1 METTA
6 NLQESKGFYK
16 LSWLQRIGFGS
27 GDLAQNL
34 IFQTVATYLM
44 IYLTTVLKI
53 NAAFV
58 SGLILTVRLIDC
70 FWSPVVGRYIDNR
83 NPKLGKY
90 RTYLLYGGIPLTVA
104 ACLLMLP
111 QAATWSMPM
120 KMIYAAL
127 SYTVLSMIYS
137 VVNIPYGSIMAS
149 MTRDNDEVLIL
160 TSTRMVC
167 ANIGQIVVQAGFPIG
182 LAMCVHAAID
192 WNQATFM
199 AIGTIPAFIILPS
212 MPILK
217 KWLGKKGLYYTLLAV
232 GLVGFAVLF
241 TIGKFFDVSSY
252 NTLVQIAKVMTGVGL
267 LVGSLMWALVP
278 EVITEAEYRTGNRPA
293 ATVNALAGVAFK
305 AGFSIAGWI
314 TPLVMGWIGFNF
326 ASEESALSTDPMAW
340 FTVTCVFA
348 IVGFFLILFAAGT
361 HDQAVK
367 TAGVMRRMLGA
378 AVPGHMDKERYE
390 FCWIV
395 DFPMY
400 EIGEESGEL
409 EFCHNPFSMP
419 SGGLEVLLKA
429 ERGEIDPLTITA
441 DQYDLV
447 CNGVELSSGAVRN
460 HDPEIMVKAFEMVRL
475 GEEDVKK
482 KFPAMYNA
490 FCYGAPPHAGIA
502 PGVDRMVM
510 LLAGEDSIREVIPF
524 PMNKSAQDVMMGA
537 PSEVTQKQLDELH
550 IAVVGKVEE

>member
-1 METTA
+1 MESFSNT
-6 NLQESKGFYK
+6 QEAKGFYK

-90 RTYLLYGGIPLTVA
+90 RAYLLYGGIPLTVA

-111 QAATWSMPM
+111 QAASWSMPM
-120 KMIYAAL
+120 KMVYAAL

-167 ANIGQIVVQAGFPIG
+167 ANLGQIIVQAGFPIG
-182 LAMCVHAAID
+182 LAMCVHSAID

-212 MPILK
+212 LPALK
-217 KWLGKKGLYYTLLAV
+217 KWLGKKGLYYTLLAI
-232 GLVGFAVLF
+232 GLIGFAILF
-241 TIGKFFDVSSY
+241 VIGKFFDVASL
-252 NTLVQIAKVMTGVGL
+252 NTLVQTAKVMTGVGL

-314 TPLVMGWIGFNF
+314 TPLVMGMIGFDL
-326 ASEESALSTDPMAW
+326 ASEESALPVDPTAW
-340 FTVTCVFA
+340 FAVTGVFA
-348 IVGFFLILFAAGT
+348 LVGFVLLLMCFAGCKERIATTPEKPVTYGEMFAEFKANKCLQLVLSIFVVVFLASFISAPVNAYYTKLANYSEIAQNAILVFTCIIPAVLLIIVGFLIY
-361 HDQAVK
+361 K
-367 TAGVMRRMLGA
+367 
-378 AVPGHMDKERYE
+378 Y
-390 FCWIV
+390 
-395 DFPMY
+395 
-400 EIGEESGEL
+400 
-409 EFCHNPFSMP
+409 
-419 SGGLEVLLKA
+419 
-429 ERGEIDPLTITA
+429 PLT
-441 DQYDLV
+441 D
-447 CNGVELSSGAVRN
+447 ER
-460 HDPEIMVKAFEMVRL
+460 
-475 GEEDVKK
+475 
-482 KFPAMYNA
+482 
-490 FCYGAPPHAGIA
+490 
-502 PGVDRMVM
+502 
-510 LLAGEDSIREVIPF
+510 
-524 PMNKSAQDVMMGA
+524 
-537 PSEVTQKQLDELH
+537 LDE
-550 IAVVGKVEE
+550 INKEIEARTK

>member
-1 METTA
+1 MCLRTQTRNNLNNIINMTETIE
-6 NLQESKGFYK
+6 QKGFYK

-34 IFQTVATYLM
+34 IFQTVACYLM

-53 NAAFV
+53 NPAFV

-70 FWSPVVGRYIDNR
+70 FWSPIVGRYIDNR

-111 QAATWSMPM
+111 QAATWSMTM
-120 KMIYAAL
+120 KMIYATV

-167 ANIGQIVVQAGFPIG
+167 ANIGQIIVQAGFPIG
-182 LAMCVHAAID
+182 LAMCVHTAID

-199 AIGTIPAFIILPS
+199 AIGTIPAFIILPL
-212 MPILK
+212 MPVLK
-217 KWLGKKGLYYTLLAV
+217 KWLGKKGLYYTLLAI
-232 GLVGFAVLF
+232 GLIGFAILF
-241 TIGKFFDVSSY
+241 TIGKFFDVAGL
-252 NTLVQIAKVMTGVGL
+252 NTLVQTAKVMTGVGL

-314 TPLVMGWIGFNF
+314 TPLVMGMIGFNF
-326 ASEESALSTDPMAW
+326 ASEESALPTAPGAW

-348 IVGFFLILFAAGT
+348 LVGF
-361 HDQAVK
+361 
-367 TAGVMRRMLGA
+367 
-378 AVPGHMDKERYE
+378 
-390 FCWIV
+390 
-395 DFPMY
+395 
-400 EIGEESGEL
+400 
-409 EFCHNPFSMP
+409 
-419 SGGLEVLLKA
+419 VLLMLCFMGSKENITTTPEKPVSFREMWEEFKA
-429 ERGEIDPLTITA
+429 NKCLQLVLSIFVVVFLASFISAPVNAYYPKLANYSKIAQNAILLFTTIIPAILLLVVGYLIYKYPLT
-441 DQYDLV
+441 D
-447 CNGVELSSGAVRN
+447 ER
-460 HDPEIMVKAFEMVRL
+460 
-475 GEEDVKK
+475 
-482 KFPAMYNA
+482 
-490 FCYGAPPHAGIA
+490 
-502 PGVDRMVM
+502 
-510 LLAGEDSIREVIPF
+510 
-524 PMNKSAQDVMMGA
+524 
-537 PSEVTQKQLDELH
+537 LDEINKEIEARHLET
-550 IAVVGKVEE
+550 K

>member
-1 METTA
+1 MSELTL
-6 NLQESKGFYK
+6 NQESKGFYK

-34 IFQTVATYLM
+34 IFQTVACYLM

-53 NAAFV
+53 NPAFV

-70 FWSPVVGRYIDNR
+70 FWSPIVGRYIDNR

-111 QAATWSMPM
+111 QAAEWSMTM
-120 KMIYAAL
+120 KMIYATA

-182 LAMCVHAAID
+182 LALCVHSAIN
-192 WNQATFM
+192 WNQAIFM
-199 AIGTIPAFIILPS
+199 AIGTLPAFIILPCLP
-212 MPILK
+212 MLK
-217 KWLGKKGLYYTLLAV
+217 RWLGKKGLYYTLLVV
-232 GLVGFAVLF
+232 GLVGFAILF
-241 TIGKFFDVSSY
+241 TIGKFFKVEEC

-326 ASEESALSTDPMAW
+326 ATEESALATDPMAW
-340 FTVTCVFA
+340 FTVTGIFA
-348 IVGFFLILFAAGT
+348 VVGFFLLMLCFMGSKENITTTPEKPVTFGEMWQEFKASKCLQLVLSIFVVVFLASFISGPVNAYYTELNKYSAIAQNAILVFTCIIPA
-361 HDQAVK
+361 
-367 TAGVMRRMLGA
+367 
-378 AVPGHMDKERYE
+378 
-390 FCWIV
+390 
-395 DFPMY
+395 
-400 EIGEESGEL
+400 
-409 EFCHNPFSMP
+409 
-419 SGGLEVLLKA
+419 VLLVVVGYLIYKY
-429 ERGEIDPLTITA
+429 PLT
-441 DQYDLV
+441 D
-447 CNGVELSSGAVRN
+447 E
-460 HDPEIMVKAFEMVRL
+460 K
-475 GEEDVKK
+475 
-482 KFPAMYNA
+482 
-490 FCYGAPPHAGIA
+490 
-502 PGVDRMVM
+502 
-510 LLAGEDSIREVIPF
+510 
-524 PMNKSAQDVMMGA
+524 
-537 PSEVTQKQLDELH
+537 LDE
-550 IAVVGKVEE
+550 INKEIEARNK

>member
-1 METTA
+1 MSELTL
-6 NLQESKGFYK
+6 NQESKGFYK

-34 IFQTVATYLM
+34 IFQTVACYLM

-53 NAAFV
+53 NPAFV

-70 FWSPVVGRYIDNR
+70 FWRPIVGRYIDNR

-111 QAATWSMPM
+111 QAAEWSMTM
-120 KMIYAAL
+120 KMIYATA

-182 LAMCVHAAID
+182 LALCVHSAIN
-192 WNQATFM
+192 WNQAIFM
-199 AIGTIPAFIILPS
+199 AIGTLPAFIILPCLP
-212 MPILK
+212 MLK
-217 KWLGKKGLYYTLLAV
+217 RWLGKKGLYYTLLVV
-232 GLVGFAVLF
+232 GLVGFAILF
-241 TIGKFFDVSSY
+241 TIGKFFKVEEC

-326 ASEESALSTDPMAW
+326 ATEESALATDPMAW
-340 FTVTCVFA
+340 FTVTGIFA
-348 IVGFFLILFAAGT
+348 VVGFFLLMLCFMGSKENITTTPEKPVTFGEMWQEFKASKCLQLVLSIFVVVFLASFISGPVNAYYTELNKYSVIAQNAILIFTCIIPA
-361 HDQAVK
+361 
-367 TAGVMRRMLGA
+367 
-378 AVPGHMDKERYE
+378 
-390 FCWIV
+390 I
-395 DFPMY
+395 
-400 EIGEESGEL
+400 
-409 EFCHNPFSMP
+409 
-419 SGGLEVLLKA
+419 LLVVVGYLIYKY
-429 ERGEIDPLTITA
+429 PLT
-441 DQYDLV
+441 D
-447 CNGVELSSGAVRN
+447 E
-460 HDPEIMVKAFEMVRL
+460 K
-475 GEEDVKK
+475 
-482 KFPAMYNA
+482 
-490 FCYGAPPHAGIA
+490 
-502 PGVDRMVM
+502 
-510 LLAGEDSIREVIPF
+510 
-524 PMNKSAQDVMMGA
+524 
-537 PSEVTQKQLDELH
+537 LDE
-550 IAVVGKVEE
+550 INKEIEARNK